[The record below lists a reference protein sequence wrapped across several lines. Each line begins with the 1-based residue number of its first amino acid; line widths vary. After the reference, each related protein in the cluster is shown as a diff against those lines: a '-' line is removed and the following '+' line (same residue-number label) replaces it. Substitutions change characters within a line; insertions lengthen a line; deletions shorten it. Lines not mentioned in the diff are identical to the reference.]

1 MLRWWRAGL
10 AKIGV
15 RTPEGRDTFVAALLV
30 VLAVAGFAVASLV
43 VDDPRESQGL
53 ELLGLAV
60 LVADLGSIALRRRAP
75 LVALAV
81 ATAAGVVSHVAEDP
95 NAGLGVVVAAYSVG
109 AYLPRRRAVRALAL
123 AAAVSA
129 VGDIGLQT
137 LSGPLALFAAPARG
151 VDPVSPWFAAVFAY
165 GVFGLLGAYVQTRR
179 AYTAE
184 LVARAERLER
194 EREERA
200 QRAVA
205 DERNRIARELHDVAA
220 HHLSAIIVQAG
231 AADRLIDRDP
241 AAAHAALEDIRS
253 QGRETLT
260 ALRQLVGIMRAGDS
274 DTDGRAPQ
282 PTLARIDRLVAE
294 ARDHGMTVEVTTAG
308 ADRPVPPAVDLAAY
322 RVVQEAL
329 SNVRRHAP
337 GATTQVTVTAGA
349 AELAVTVRNSAPP
362 EGWSAPRDGDGYGLL
377 GMRERVQQAGG
388 TLTVGAT
395 RDGGWQVH
403 AVFPLEEPR

>member
-30 VLAVAGFAVASLV
+30 VLAAIGFTLASIFAEPPVESLPRALV
-43 VDDPRESQGL
+43 GL
-53 ELLGLAV
+53 VV
-60 LVADLGSIALRRRAP
+60 LVADFGSIALRRRAP
-75 LVALAV
+75 RLALGI
-81 ATAAGVVSHVAEDP
+81 ATAAGVLGQLLDDP
-95 NAGLGVVVAAYSVG
+95 TGGLGVVVTAYSVG
-109 AYLPRRRAVRALAL
+109 AYLPRRQAVRALAV

-129 VGDIGLQT
+129 LGDIAMQT
-137 LSGPLALFAAPARG
+137 LSGPLALFAGPGPAL
-151 VDPVSPWFAAVFAY
+151 DPVSPWFAAVFAY
-165 GVFGLLGAYVQTRR
+165 GLFGLLGAYVQTRR

-231 AADRLIDRDP
+231 AADRLVDRDP
-241 AAAHAALEDIRS
+241 AAAHAALEDIRT

-294 ARDHGMTVEVTTAG
+294 ARDHGMTVEVTTTG

-337 GATTQVTVTAGA
+337 GATAAVTVASA
-349 AELAVTVRNSAPP
+349 ADEVTVTVRNSAPP
-362 EGWSAPRDGDGYGLL
+362 EGWSAPRDSDGYGLV

-388 TLTVGAT
+388 TLSVGAT
-395 RDGGWQVH
+395 RDGGWQVS
-403 AVFPLEEPR
+403 AVFPLEEP